1 MPEQTAIAVMNDYP
15 ADKFNLLI
23 PIKTLQELSPLHKV
37 VINQVQINPEVN
49 KKEVYKEKNGELAL
63 TKKGLAKLMTAANIQ
78 MVESKPVMPQKCL
91 RCTEMAEKTK
101 LAPKCY
107 ECPYC
112 DDVAY
117 QVTLAVP
124 EPSGTWRKVVATKEL
139 RMADARESMKDAQFK
154 SFFPFRTEQ
163 CETKA
168 LNRALREALMIN
180 ATYKTDELR
189 KPFAVAYVVPNMDD
203 PDLKKVM
210 VSKYAE
216 SSAMLFG
223 GSKEIKTIEAPGN
236 IPEDKT
242 TIINANEEDE
252 NNTPVVEA
260 EIVEDKKPVDDN
272 NPADIACEKCGQ
284 IIEAIDEQWTV
295 EAIVEYSKKKF
306 RGKIL
311 CADCQH
317 EALEAAKA
325 RKAGSK

>member
-1 MPEQTAIAVMNDYP
+1 MTTQTTAIAVMNDYP

-37 VINQVQINPEVN
+37 VINQVQINPEMN

-78 MVESKPVMPQKCL
+78 MVESKPALPQKCL

-101 LAPKCY
+101 LAPKCF

-124 EPSGTWRKVVATKEL
+124 EPSGTWRKVVATKEI
-139 RMADARESMKDAQFK
+139 RMTDERAKMTDKQYQA
-154 SFFPFRTEQ
+154 FFPFRTEQ

-180 ATYKTDELR
+180 ATYQSNELQ

-203 PDLKKVM
+203 PDLKKIM
-210 VSKYAE
+210 VAKYAE
-216 SSAMLFG
+216 SSAVLFG
-223 GSKEIKTIEAPGN
+223 GNKEIKTLEAPVN
-236 IPEDKT
+236 IPDDKT
-242 TIINANEEDE
+242 TIINADEEDKD
-252 NNTPVVEA
+252 NAQVVEA
-260 EIVEDKKPVDDN
+260 EIVEDDKTK
-272 NPADIACEKCGQ
+272 DIACEKCGQ

-295 EAIVEYSKKKF
+295 EAIVDYSKQKF
-306 RGKIL
+306 KGKVL

-325 RKAGSK
+325 KKAKEAGK